1 MEVLQSTWI
10 SIIVAQAV
18 VIIYLTV
25 LYRNS
30 LKAPPCAH
38 VWRRDHI
45 TDIYDTTFGTR
56 SYSHRII
63 RSHCTKCGTWKNFKA
78 K

>member
-1 MEVLQSTWI
+1 MEILQSTFV

-18 VIIYLTV
+18 VIVYLTV

-30 LKAPPCAH
+30 LKAPPCEHA
-38 VWRRDHI
+38 WRRDHI
-45 TDIYDTTFGTR
+45 TDVYEKTFGSR
-56 SYSHRII
+56 SYCHSII
-63 RSHCTKCGTWKNFKA
+63 RCQCTKCGTWKNFKV